1 MNGPAPHRCDQANKL
16 RKHRINII
24 IFHEDYVGMNQQ
36 CHDDISCEKNY
47 SLTLCDANLKDTKT
61 LLDNFDIFS

>member
-24 IFHEDYVGMNQQ
+24 IFHEDYVGMNQK
-36 CHDDISCEKNY
+36 CHNHIS
-47 SLTLCDANLKDTKT
+47 LCDANLEDTKT
-61 LLDNFDIFS
+61 LLDNLDIFP